1 MALGYRL
8 LSSIEY
14 LLRYHPLYYQR

>member
-14 LLRYHPLYYQR
+14 LLRYYPLYYQR